1 MLSLVKIYI
10 LRLITRETI
19 NKYQELIL
27 IEKNFIT
34 SGRNTVIHK
43 VKKFDL
49 LIINGDKAVVIISHR
64 GIGIYKGEIPAKRSI
79 AKKAYQD
86 IVDISSSELFGEEK
100 TLLFVQALDGIEYKI
115 DYSKEG
121 TNSFIKIHQN
131 HYM

>member
-1 MLSLVKIYI
+1 M
-10 LRLITRETI
+10 
-19 NKYQELIL
+19 

-49 LIINGDKAVVIISHR
+49 LIINGERSVVIISHR
-64 GIGIYKGEIPAKRSI
+64 GIGLYKGPIPEKRSH

-86 IVDISSSELFGEEK
+86 IVNISSTELFGEEK

-121 TNSFIKIHQN
+121 TDSFIKIHQN